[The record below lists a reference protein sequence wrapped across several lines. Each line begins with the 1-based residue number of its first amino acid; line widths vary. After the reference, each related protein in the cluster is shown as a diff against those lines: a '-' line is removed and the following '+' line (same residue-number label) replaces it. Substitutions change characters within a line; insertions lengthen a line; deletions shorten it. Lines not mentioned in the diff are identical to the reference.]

1 VKARRK
7 ARPCATPKKNKEP
20 RKQFTVGDQVKVK
33 LHTGEVVDAIV
44 RVVLEEV
51 SDIKL
56 QVDYG
61 HDETAL
67 VKASQVVD

>member
-1 VKARRK
+1 M
-7 ARPCATPKKNKEP
+7 PKKQKL
-20 RKQFTVGDQVKVK
+20 RVGDQVKVK

-67 VKASQVVD
+67 GNASQVAD

>member
-1 VKARRK
+1 M
-7 ARPCATPKKNKEP
+7 
-20 RKQFTVGDQVKVK
+20 GDQVKVK
-33 LHTGEVVDAIV
+33 LHTGEVVDATV
-44 RVVLEEV
+44 RAVLEEG

-67 VKASQVVD
+67 VVD